1 MTYVVIAATAD
12 QVTVKN
18 AKINR
23 GNSCPSLR
31 WYGNGSLKY
40 GQSLKDSNMCDPDR
54 IKEVTV
60 ETDQGDYTFNFQDA
74 VIKSMI
80 LIVIVWLAA
89 ALLIGNS
96 TKNHGCNFWP
106 WFGLSIVIEPMLAYL
121 ILKLKSMSWDLVITR
136 LSFSMGTDRTS

>member
-1 MTYVVIAATAD
+1 MKLYPAYLALLCIVISITGCSSADAPVKVSLSQQQNATLWSEGTLMTYVVIAATAD

-60 ETDQGDYTFNFQDA
+60 ETDQGDYTFNF
-74 VIKSMI
+74 
-80 LIVIVWLAA
+80 
-89 ALLIGNS
+89 
-96 TKNHGCNFWP
+96 
-106 WFGLSIVIEPMLAYL
+106 
-121 ILKLKSMSWDLVITR
+121 
-136 LSFSMGTDRTS
+136 